1 MTQCARVRRTP
12 VPYFIFTS
20 GPFMTCIALLIHTFD
35 VGLSRVIPGLR
46 RIWDTWS
53 YGAPVSSHVWL
64 NAGGGLRPWHVLR
77 QPRKDPR
84 SWRRAVCCNPWA
96 TDPYLE
102 HLELR
107 SYGVPSHG
115 TRFASQANIHDHV
128 AAQCAATPGLRNPWE
143 LMRYSFLGVTHAMR
157 PSCNNNNN
165 HKDKR

>member
-1 MTQCARVRRTP
+1 MPA
-12 VPYFIFTS
+12 
-20 GPFMTCIALLIHTFD
+20 IH
-35 VGLSRVIPGLR
+35 
-46 RIWDTWS
+46 TWS
-53 YGAPVSSHVWL
+53 YGAPVSSHAWL

-157 PSCNNNNN
+157 PSCNNSNNN
-165 HKDKR
+165 KDKTITNAKLDFSPIGRCITFTCGVILLRAA